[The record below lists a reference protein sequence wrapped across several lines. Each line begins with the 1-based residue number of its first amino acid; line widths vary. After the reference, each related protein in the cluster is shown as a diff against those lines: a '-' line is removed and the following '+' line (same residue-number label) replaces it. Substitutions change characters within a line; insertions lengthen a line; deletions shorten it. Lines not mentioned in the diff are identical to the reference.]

1 MNESVNLILN
11 SSLGSELSTEEAGEL
26 SALMN
31 LRDLVDGDFLITEG
45 TADDSLHVLLQGKLE
60 VVKRTG
66 ADGTASLAVLR
77 EGDLAGELSFL
88 DGEVHT
94 VGLRALCD
102 TRVYSL
108 KREDFEKIVDQNPRL
123 VYKVM
128 RAVARSTHRI
138 VHRINQDFIELNNY
152 IFKQHGRY

>member
-11 SSLGSELSTEEAGEL
+11 SSLGSELSPAEAGEL
-26 SALMN
+26 TALMN
-31 LRDLVDGDFLITEG
+31 LQDLEDGDFLITEG
-45 TADDSLHVLLQGKLE
+45 AADDSLHVLLQGKLE
-60 VVKRTG
+60 VVKKTG
-66 ADGTASLAVLR
+66 ADGTASLAILR

-88 DGEVHT
+88 DGEVHS

-102 TRVYSL
+102 NRVYSI
-108 KREDFEKIVDQNPRL
+108 KREDFEKIVEQNPQL

-138 VHRINQDFIELNNY
+138 VHRMNHDFIELNNY